1 MSYGAVKLS
10 LYLCYVIFWSNSR
23 QDEYHNMPETFTV
36 KVTHLD
42 IYCSLSLYCTLF
54 YFILFFIWP
63 GKFFLQHFS
72 GWLIFV
78 WRSLNFKTFYL
89 FILTTLLKNSFSILH
104 TKSSINNG
112 TRDTL
117 GPQKKKKELLH
128 VATVLC
134 KSQMWHPF
142 FTWQLKWTNV
152 TYSHSSDF
160 RDSSLKW
167 KALRRQCGQQKY

>member
-10 LYLCYVIFWSNSR
+10 PYLCYVIFWSNSR

-78 WRSLNFKTFYL
+78 WRSLN
-89 FILTTLLKNSFSILH
+89 
-104 TKSSINNG
+104 SSIYSYSLLYWKIISLYCTVVDKQWHQG
-112 TRDTL
+112 HSRTA
-117 GPQKKKKELLH
+117 KKEKRITARCYCF
-128 VATVLC
+128 V
-134 KSQMWHPF
+134 
-142 FTWQLKWTNV
+142 
-152 TYSHSSDF
+152 
-160 RDSSLKW
+160 
-167 KALRRQCGQQKY
+167 